1 MVLKRREM
9 VEGINLMS
17 NTTPSICLLGAT
29 GFLGSAIAKELDA
42 RGLSWIGTSRQ
53 KNDNDKI
60 KKVDLS
66 ERQKMI
72 DILQTSD
79 IVINALGSAKPKDF
93 EASPEEKLNSIWN
106 SVTNLTELIKLADI
120 KKFVHIS
127 SAGTVYGDYV
137 DHPHSESGNLLP
149 ISWYGKAKVI
159 EELYLENACTS
170 NNINYLCI
178 RVTNPYGNDKKSKH
192 GFVDV
197 LLNCVIS
204 NKPFSFY
211 QDCSPVRDFIYA
223 DDMAFS
229 IVELIKLKRNGIFN
243 LGSGEGLSLK
253 AIADYVHNKLD
264 GKTLISRAQEK
275 PVYDVLTNRVDIQK
289 LIDSNAYKNSMN
301 VYKYIDSMLDNIG
314 K

>member
-1 MVLKRREM
+1 M
-9 VEGINLMS
+9 VEGINLMA

-42 RGLSWIGTSRQ
+42 RGLSWVGTSRQ
-53 KNDNDKI
+53 ESNNDKI

-66 ERQKMI
+66 DQQSMI
-72 DILQTSD
+72 NILRSAD
-79 IVINALGSAKPKDF
+79 VVINALGSAKPKDF
-93 EASPEEKLNSIWN
+93 EADAQGRLNAIWN
-106 SVTNLTELIKLADI
+106 SATNLTELIKLADV
-120 KKFVHIS
+120 KTFVHIS
-127 SAGTVYGDYV
+127 SAGTVYGEYV
-137 DHPHSESGNLLP
+137 NVPHLESSNLLP

-170 NNINYLCI
+170 NNIDYLCI

-192 GFVDV
+192 GFIDV
-197 LLNCVIS
+197 LLNSVLS
-204 NKPFSFY
+204 HKPFSFY

-243 LGSGEGLSLK
+243 LGSGEGLSLE
-253 AIADYVHNKLD
+253 AIANYVHNKLD

-275 PVYDVLTNRVDIQK
+275 PVYDVLTNRVNIQK

-301 VYKYIDSMLDNIG
+301 VYKYIDNVLDNIG